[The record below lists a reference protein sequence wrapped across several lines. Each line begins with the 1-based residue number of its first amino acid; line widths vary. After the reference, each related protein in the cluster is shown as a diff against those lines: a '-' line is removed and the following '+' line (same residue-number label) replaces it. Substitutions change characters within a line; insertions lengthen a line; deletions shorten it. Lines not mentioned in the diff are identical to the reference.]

1 MAESS
6 PTRARATSS
15 RRFTQLP
22 SVGGDR
28 AQRLES
34 RRIGRAAQTS
44 IRRRFLTDPGAD
56 QLAGVGSPLLV
67 RTGSVPHRSHRD
79 RGGHQRSRG
88 VRRAAVHRHCT
99 PNTWAAG
106 VARQRVQIPPTAA
119 AGRRALANKSGAA
132 GTGLTLWSSWCLHC
146 QAPATVV
153 LIGRAT
159 TVPFTAVLTGPQ
171 QTIRDNATATS
182 TCAVACRRRS
192 PPCSIWLCK
201 HVVNGLALIG
211 RAGRPIRP
219 RRGGPERR
227 RRPRPDGP
235 ERPRRSTRSGR

>member
-1 MAESS
+1 MS
-6 PTRARATSS
+6 
-15 RRFTQLP
+15 FVY
-22 SVGGDR
+22 VGRR
-28 AQRLES
+28 AQNNS
-34 RRIGRAAQTS
+34 GQAAP
-44 IRRRFLTDPGAD
+44 TDPGAD

-67 RTGSVPHRSHRD
+67 RARSVPHRSHRD

-227 RRPRPDGP
+227 RRPRPDANRSLHGAA
-235 ERPRRSTRSGR
+235 ERGRPATPGARVAGRAQVQS